1 MSFISIR
8 NCYFT
13 RTVFVLMKQR
23 SVYTIRDYEKI
34 VMFFL
39 GQGIFFFF
47 LDILK
52 NLSLYIKT
60 RSCVSAACSSFAVL
74 VATLPG
80 LIVSICIF

>member
-39 GQGIFFFF
+39 GEGIFFFF
-47 LDILK
+47 FGHSEESEPLHQNEKL
-52 NLSLYIKT
+52 
-60 RSCVSAACSSFAVL
+60 C
-74 VATLPG
+74 
-80 LIVSICIF
+80 ICCL